1 MEQDPIQS
9 MLARQV
15 EISDRRRRKWWTYLP
30 RYSLGN
36 LLFATT
42 AMAVGIGSLVH
53 LFGDMDS
60 LRPLAVHGLWFGGV
74 TAIGV
79 GLFSPFRRPVLG
91 AVVGFLIATTLM
103 MSVIAIVIAGAYP
116 PPSMGV
122 YWHATQYARRVLAP
136 ETRP

>member
-1 MEQDPIQS
+1 MEQDLIQS

-15 EISDRRRRKWWTYLP
+15 ELSDRRRRKWWTYLP

-42 AMAVGIGSLVH
+42 AMAAGIGSLVH

-60 LRPLAVHGLWFGGV
+60 LRPLAALGLWFGGV
-74 TAIGV
+74 TVIGA
-79 GLFSPFRRPVLG
+79 GLFGLFRRSVLG
-91 AVVGFLIATTLM
+91 AVVGFLIATALV

-116 PPSMGV
+116 PPSAGV
-122 YWHATQYARRVLAP
+122 YRHASQYARRVLAP
-136 ETRP
+136 EKRP